1 MENIIKENFM
11 MAISMVKENTNGP
24 QGIFT
29 LVISNTTSAR
39 GLEHMNGAKEVTI
52 EGSGSLIA

>member
-1 MENIIKENFM
+1 M